1 MRHCDYIAFT
11 GCPQKDA
18 CISSV
23 IRAVSPR
30 GGDRR
35 RDAEEWIHRRELP
48 SRTRVRRAVA
58 PPSQDDCRSGTA
70 SVHPRRGARHRL
82 PCLRRAHSE
91 PASVS
96 GHAARSTLIT
106 QLSRSL
112 VLINALG
119 TTGILIPKALNAARM
134 RAAWIASIHA
144 IPASSS
150 IMYGDFNFAASL
162 TYPTAAPISS
172 ASASLAMLTSLS
184 TLP

>member
-1 MRHCDYIAFT
+1 MARLGLQRQAEAEIALEF
-11 GCPQKDA
+11 GSD
-18 CISSV
+18 
-23 IRAVSPR
+23 
-30 GGDRR
+30 
-35 RDAEEWIHRRELP
+35 L
-48 SRTRVRRAVA
+48 
-58 PPSQDDCRSGTA
+58 
-70 SVHPRRGARHRL
+70 GARD
-82 PCLRRAHSE
+82 
-91 PASVS
+91 
-96 GHAARSTLIT
+96 HAARSTLIT

-119 TTGILIPKALNAARM
+119 TTGILIPKALNATRM

>member
-1 MRHCDYIAFT
+1 MARLGLQRQTEAEIALEFFSDL
-11 GCPQKDA
+11 GV
-18 CISSV
+18 ISDGSPV
-23 IRAVSPR
+23 VRDDHGSFVQGLHRAELAGVKSLNQ
-30 GGDRR
+30 R
-35 RDAEEWIHRRELP
+35 RDDAFGFSGERIGLGHRGLLFMLVEL
-48 SRTRVRRAVA
+48 RCGL
-58 PPSQDDCRSGTA
+58 CRG
-70 SVHPRRGARHRL
+70 
-82 PCLRRAHSE
+82 
-91 PASVS
+91 VS
-96 GHAARSTLIT
+96 GHAAARSTLIT